1 MRSAFLIFM
10 CAKTRTERS
19 INKSLDLKS
28 THAMSSDGPRGR
40 HRHGKPKADGW
51 GEVGPAAHL
60 RPARAQVTEE
70 RESAR
75 SHFH

>member
-1 MRSAFLIFM
+1 
-10 CAKTRTERS
+10 
-19 INKSLDLKS
+19 
-28 THAMSSDGPRGR
+28 MSSDGPRGR